1 MSLPNKHPSEFIR
14 ERIWNT
20 GISDDVFFGD
30 AATMLSKPEQKM
42 LHWLAHRYFTG
53 AGAIVDAG
61 CYLGGSTLGFA
72 TGLARRENSNTALK
86 RLPVIYSYDIFL
98 SSEHDPNPQLENL
111 GIFPGDSFY
120 NLFLKKTEPYGKY
133 IQSFQGDIC
142 QQIWNKQPIEI
153 LFIDVAKSWNVNQHL
168 ASEFFPALTPGASIV
183 VQQDFNHEWAPW
195 IAVAMEYYSEYFTT
209 LCNEGPSK
217 IFLLQKAIPKK
228 VLQVN
233 LKKELTADEKI
244 QLMDSSINNSPD
256 SSVYILQAAKAVL
269 LFMEIGADQGVQHAT
284 VCKAKYGHRPWSD
297 KRNLFKRYSNDRRLE
312 RWQLI

>member
-1 MSLPNKHPSEFIR
+1 MGNTSNRFKAIYVNKF
-14 ERIWNT
+14 
-20 GISDDVFFGD
+20 GIS
-30 AATMLSKPEQKM
+30 
-42 LHWLAHRYFTG
+42 
-53 AGAIVDAG
+53 
-61 CYLGGSTLGFA
+61 
-72 TGLARRENSNTALK
+72 
-86 RLPVIYSYDIFL
+86 
-98 SSEHDPNPQLENL
+98 
-111 GIFPGDSFY
+111 
-120 NLFLKKTEPYGKY
+120 
-133 IQSFQGDIC
+133 
-142 QQIWNKQPIEI
+142 QPSEI

-168 ASEFFPALTPGASIV
+168 ASEFFPALTPGDSIV

-195 IAVAMEYYSEYFTT
+195 ITVAMEYYSEYFTT
-209 LCNEGPSK
+209 LCNEEPSK

-297 KRNLFKRYSNDRRLE
+297 EIYSNVIRTIEDWKDGNLFNTAMEKKFVD
-312 RWQLI
+312 